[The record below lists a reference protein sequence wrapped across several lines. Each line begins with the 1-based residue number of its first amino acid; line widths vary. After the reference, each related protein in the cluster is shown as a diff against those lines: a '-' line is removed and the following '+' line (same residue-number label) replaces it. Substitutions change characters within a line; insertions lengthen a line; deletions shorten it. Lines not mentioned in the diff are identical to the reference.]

1 MFYRL
6 QGWLQTPTGNAVPGA
21 SVAILTQPAD
31 TTTEPGT
38 PLASLYSASSS
49 NSATVTNAVWSG
61 QQITFTLNSVP
72 ADVIPGSYIGVS
84 GASPSGYN
92 STLSAPWLV
101 VSVSGLN
108 VVVLSIA
115 NPGTYS
121 SGGTVATSLQP
132 NPVLTDGNGFWF
144 GYASSGIY
152 TTQIYG
158 ATLQSQLVYPDQECG
173 TSAGGSVTSV
183 AMTMPGVLFN
193 TSVSGSPITTSGTL
207 APSLVTQSAN
217 KVLAG
222 PTSGGAATPTF
233 RSLVAADLPGG
244 SGTVS
249 SVALTLTVPSF
260 LSAVITGSPV
270 TTTGTLAAAV
280 TLANQ
285 NANLVFAGPASGG
298 ASAPTFRSLAPA
310 DIPGITGFA
319 TATIHEDF
327 MCAQYVSS
335 VTTVVPFSADEL
347 WGAVEV
353 AAAFTL
359 EPATGSFNNPGILAM
374 LTGTSS
380 GNGGVIFKSLSASA
394 ALVAE
399 LGALGSNA
407 GWQMDFYVNLASA
420 ANCSLRMGAC
430 VAGENAVDPPTEGIW
445 CDYDTANGSDATT
458 GTTYYTLRCV
468 TGSTSTYAQT
478 TVVPTVSYDHIRIFS
493 TTVGTIG
500 MSVNGGTAVTV
511 STNVPTS
518 VLGIFIQGLTRT
530 SASKT
535 FNLDAV
541 SYFATTTRS

>member
-38 PLASLYSASSS
+38 PLASLYSASYS

-72 ADVIPGSYIGVS
+72 ANVIPGSYIGVS

-285 NANLVFAGPASGG
+285 NANLVFAGPSSGG
-298 ASAPTFRSLAPA
+298 ASAPTFRSLAVA
-310 DIPGITGFA
+310 DIPTGTYSTLAA
-319 TATIHEDF
+319 TAFQGTIEG
-327 MCAQYVSS
+327 AQVDATVLLSGSSDAVPIPGTAFVSTAGVDS
-335 VTTVVPFSADEL
+335 M
-347 WGAVEV
+347 
-353 AAAFTL
+353 TL
-359 EPATGSFNNPGILAM
+359 N
-374 LTGTSS
+374 SS
-380 GNGGVIFKSLSASA
+380 GNLKGSIVRVIDTGGHAHTVI
-394 ALVAE
+394 
-399 LGALGSNA
+399 
-407 GWQMDFYVNLASA
+407 
-420 ANCSLRMGAC
+420 
-430 VAGENAVDPPTEGIW
+430 
-445 CDYDTANGSDATT
+445 TT
-458 GTTYYTLRCV
+458 GTIEP
-468 TGSTSTYAQT
+468 AHT
-478 TVVPTVSYDHIRIFS
+478 TATFN
-493 TTVGTIG
+493 GTIG
-500 MSVNGGTAVTV
+500 SYV
-511 STNVPTS
+511 
-518 VLGIFIQGLTRT
+518 IFELYSLNQWFVIG
-530 SASKT
+530 SSGVV
-535 FNLDAV
+535 F
-541 SYFATTTRS
+541 S